1 MIINSNIP
9 ALNTYN
15 QMSQNNNDM
24 QDSMEKLSSG
34 QRINKAGDDA
44 AGLAISEKMRGQ
56 IRGLDQASRNSQDGI
71 SMIQTAEG
79 SLSETQSMLQRTRE
93 LAVQS
98 ANGSNTDADRAELQK
113 EVDQLTEEITQT
125 SENTE
130 FNTKKLLNGEFEEQF
145 QTGANEGQN
154 ISLSIKD
161 MGSEALGVGHNLD
174 GGTVASGV
182 GGDITEGQYNV
193 VALNEATEVGDTSSG
208 SNGLSGVEYALEN
221 TDGNV
226 VAVSEDGSSFTA
238 QTASGITTDDLGS
251 GDASLEGSAAFSFSG
266 TSENLT
272 HGSVTVESGASGS
285 LEVSAT
291 KGIDINTAENAES
304 AITAIDSAI
313 ESVSAERSKLGANQ
327 NRLDHTISNLDNSSE
342 NLQAA
347 ESRIRDVDMAKEMM
361 EQTRAS
367 TLAQASQS
375 MLAQANQQP
384 QQVLQLLQ

>member
-15 QMSQNNNDM
+15 QMNQNNNDM
-24 QDSMEKLSSG
+24 QESMEKLSSG
-34 QRINKAGDDA
+34 QRINKAADDA

-125 SENTE
+125 SQNTE
-130 FNTKKLLNGEFEEQF
+130 FNTKKLLDGSFEEKF

-154 ISLSIKD
+154 ISLNIKD
-161 MGSEALGVGHNLD
+161 MGSEALEVGTEVSMD
-174 GGTVASGV
+174 GASGLAS
-182 GGDITEGQYNV
+182 GDAGAIASGESYNV
-193 VALNEATEVGDTSSG
+193 VSLEEGTTVSG
-208 SNGLSGVEYALEN
+208 GNAANYGLEN
-221 TDGNV
+221 DEGNI
-226 VAVSEDGSSFTA
+226 VAVSSGGQSFDSLSSGTA
-238 QTASGITTDDLGS
+238 AEELGS
-251 GDASLEGSAAFSFSG
+251 GTSVASSGAIDLGESF
-266 TSENLT
+266 T
-272 HGSVTVESGASGS
+272 HGSVSVGNNDGSGNID
-285 LEVSAT
+285 VSAK
-291 KGIDINTAENAES
+291 KGIDINTAESAES
-304 AITAIDSAI
+304 AITTIDNAI
-313 ESVSAERSKLGANQ
+313 ESVSAERSKLGASQ

-347 ESRIRDVDMAKEMM
+347 ESRVRDVDMAKEMM

>member
-15 QMSQNNNDM
+15 QMTQNNNDM

-125 SENTE
+125 SKNTE
-130 FNTKKLLNGEFEEQF
+130 FNTKKLLDGSFEEQF

-154 ISLSIKD
+154 ISLNIKD
-161 MGSEALGVGHNLD
+161 MGSDAL
-174 GGTVASGV
+174 
-182 GGDITEGQYNV
+182 
-193 VALNEATEVGDTSSG
+193 EVGTEINQE
-208 SNGLSGVEYALEN
+208 NGLSGGNEGTMAAGESYNVVSLEEGVQVGGSGGTTANYGLEN
-221 TDGNV
+221 DEGDV
-226 VAVSEDGSSFTA
+226 VAVSSGGTSFDTLSSATAEEDL
-238 QTASGITTDDLGS
+238 ASGTGVAGSDAINLG
-251 GDASLEGSAAFSFSG
+251 ESF
-266 TSENLT
+266 T
-272 HGSVTVESGASGS
+272 HGSVS
-285 LEVSAT
+285 LEQGTSGNFDVSAS
-291 KGIDINTAENAES
+291 KGIDINTVEDAEG
-304 AITAIDSAI
+304 AITTIDNAI
-313 ESVSAERSKLGANQ
+313 ESVSAERSKLGASQ